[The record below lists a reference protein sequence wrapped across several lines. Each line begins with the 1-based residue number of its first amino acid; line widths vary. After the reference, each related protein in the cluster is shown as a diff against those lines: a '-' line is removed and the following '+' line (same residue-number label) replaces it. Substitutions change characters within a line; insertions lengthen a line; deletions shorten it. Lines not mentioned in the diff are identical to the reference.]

1 MKKFKSFATFIL
13 VLLLTLSF
21 VPSINTQAAEKSI
34 VIDGVTYR
42 PSPGGDSY
50 YATLSNDVKPQP
62 DIHVLDKID
71 YQGKSYPVG
80 GFSFTVNDYEYI
92 PRHVNYKDKSYSVKA
107 GSWQAVLR
115 KVIFD
120 SGIEDVLWDCVNYPN
135 LEEVSLNVEH
145 SDVNCFYNC
154 PKLKKVSIG
163 KSGVVPLIQRCPN
176 VKITID
182 PANPYCKTIDNDV
195 YSKNGKTLIQVSSK
209 KANYTVR
216 KGVTYICPEAF
227 MKNDYIKSI
236 VISNTV
242 KNIGINAFVQMSNL
256 TSVKF
261 SHSMKEAPYSAFI
274 DSKKL
279 KKIAYPSN
287 IKKINGNF
295 GGTSRCGLKKIYI
308 NAKSLKKSNMKGIP
322 KNCRIYVKN
331 KSVQNRV
338 RKNGFKGRIIIKK

>member
-1 MKKFKSFATFIL
+1 
-13 VLLLTLSF
+13 
-21 VPSINTQAAEKSI
+21 
-34 VIDGVTYR
+34 
-42 PSPGGDSY
+42 
-50 YATLSNDVKPQP
+50 
-62 DIHVLDKID
+62 
-71 YQGKSYPVG
+71 
-80 GFSFTVNDYEYI
+80 
-92 PRHVNYKDKSYSVKA
+92 
-107 GSWQAVLR
+107 
-115 KVIFD
+115 
-120 SGIEDVLWDCVNYPN
+120 
-135 LEEVSLNVEH
+135 
-145 SDVNCFYNC
+145 
-154 PKLKKVSIG
+154 
-163 KSGVVPLIQRCPN
+163 
-176 VKITID
+176 
-182 PANPYCKTIDNDV
+182 
-195 YSKNGKTLIQVSSK
+195 
-209 KANYTVR
+209 
-216 KGVTYICPEAF
+216 

-261 SHSMKEAPYSAFI
+261 SRSMKEAPYSAFI